1 VDRCPN
7 HPADIFGPDAA
18 LRPVYLDE
26 HNVLW
31 TQIDVPAAGTVGPRY
46 RGTLAI
52 LSVNG
57 AGAKD
62 DSKALPRCDRM
73 YEACQRLRASEPSA
87 SALQAFEALA
97 QAEMASMPDWE

>member
-1 VDRCPN
+1 MRGIWSRDKNLVNFGGSLPKS
-7 HPADIFGPDAA
+7 PAEI
-18 LRPVYLDE
+18 
-26 HNVLW
+26 
-31 TQIDVPAAGTVGPRY
+31 PAAGMVGPRY

>member
-1 VDRCPN
+1 M
-7 HPADIFGPDAA
+7 
-18 LRPVYLDE
+18 
-26 HNVLW
+26 
-31 TQIDVPAAGTVGPRY
+31 VGPRY

-62 DSKALPRCDRM
+62 DSKALPSSDRM
-73 YEACQRLRASEPSA
+73 YEACQRLRASEPGA

-97 QAEMASMPDWE
+97 QAVMASMPDWGVTKHHVQRILDAAPFTRRHRVSLSRPISHVGRCGQQHAS